1 MYYEDSL
8 EPGPGEATVRP
19 QSVPDKF
26 RDPET
31 GAVRVEAL
39 LKAYQE
45 LERRLGGTVRV
56 PGEQAGEEEIRA
68 FHRAAGVP
76 DKPEDYCI
84 ECRHPML
91 ESDPEVNRRLHQAG
105 FTPAQAQLVY
115 DLAHERVIPTFEH
128 MAGEHQASSHLSR
141 LREHFGGDAKWTETA
156 RQLAAWGQAN
166 LPPEVYQ
173 TLSCSADGII
183 AMRHMMAS
191 GEPGLGALPAG
202 RDDQPDED
210 ELKRMLQDPRYW
222 KKKDPAFIEK
232 VSAGFRRLYGE

>member
-8 EPGPGEATVRP
+8 EPGPDDVAPRP
-19 QSVPDKF
+19 PTVPDKF
-26 RDPET
+26 RDPDT
-31 GAVRVEAL
+31 GAVRVDAL

-45 LERRLGGTVRV
+45 LERRLGGMVRV
-56 PGEQAGEEEIRA
+56 PGEQASEEELRA
-68 FHRAAGVP
+68 FRRAAGVP
-76 DKPEDYCI
+76 DSHEEYCI

-91 ESDPEVNRRLHQAG
+91 TSDPDVNRRLHLAG

-115 DLAHERVIPTFEH
+115 DLAHERVIPTVERLTAEH
-128 MAGEHQASSHLSR
+128 ETHPHLNR
-141 LREHFGGDAKWTETA
+141 LRDHFGGEAKWTETA
-156 RQLAAWGQAN
+156 RQLAAWGEAN
-166 LPPEVYQ
+166 LPSEVYQ
-173 TLSCSADGII
+173 ALSGSADGII

-202 RDDQPDED
+202 RDDEPDET

-232 VSAGFRRLYGE
+232 VSAGFRRLHGE

>member
-8 EPGPGEATVRP
+8 EPGPDEGAPRP
-19 QSVPDKF
+19 PSVPDKF
-26 RDPET
+26 RDPKS

-45 LERRLGGTVRV
+45 LERRLGGMVRL
-56 PGEQAGEEEIRA
+56 PGEQASEDEMRA
-68 FHRAAGVP
+68 FHRATGVP
-76 DKPEDYCI
+76 DSADGYCI

-91 ESDPEVNRRLHQAG
+91 ASDPDVNRRLHQAG

-115 DLAHERVIPTFEH
+115 DLAHERVIPTVERLTAEH
-128 MAGEHQASSHLSR
+128 ETHAHLSR
-141 LREHFGGDAKWTETA
+141 LRDHFGGDAKWTETA

-173 TLSCSADGII
+173 ALSGSADGII

-191 GEPGLGALPAG
+191 GEPGLGALPAA
-202 RDDQPDED
+202 RDDEPGEED
-210 ELKRMLQDPRYW
+210 LKRMMQDPRYW